1 MWGTTLCLLCEKGGL
16 MKHIDYAK
24 VSQYLKEFYECDRIL
39 IDFLELEGK
48 MVIHKHSFRDG
59 KLIIGQKTSY
69 DYNDFESITERLEN
83 ETH

>member
-1 MWGTTLCLLCEKGGL
+1 

-39 IDFLELEGK
+39 IDFFELEGK

-83 ETH
+83 ETNRND